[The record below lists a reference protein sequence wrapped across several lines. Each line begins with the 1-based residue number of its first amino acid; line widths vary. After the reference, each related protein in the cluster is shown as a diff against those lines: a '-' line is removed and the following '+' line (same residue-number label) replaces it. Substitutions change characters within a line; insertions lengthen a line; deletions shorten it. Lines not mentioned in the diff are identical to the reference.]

1 MLALF
6 NVQLF
11 GSLAIHKSCMIRD
24 VVRMKTWSQHFV
36 IPQHIRECRPF
47 LLFNIDQV
55 KDKTCCLN
63 SHYITMS
70 KNMIQ
75 S

>member
-1 MLALF
+1 MVPSLILASF
-6 NVQLF
+6 GVQLF
-11 GSLAIHKSCMIRD
+11 GSLVIHKSCMIRD
-24 VVRMKTWSQHFV
+24 VVRMKTWSRLFQ
-36 IPQHIRECRPF
+36 
-47 LLFNIDQV
+47 LFNIDQV